1 MDKNTTFKY
10 WLAVARHTSYKIGK
24 QPRPAFVGQK
34 QVPDNLNQLSI
45 GQLID
50 LSQLSD
56 SEESLYQIVTTVL
69 GLSHKEV
76 EQARAVDVVMLIG
89 WVTAEVER
97 INKLFES
104 TDTAKPTRL
113 EKEAGIDTL
122 RFGLFGML
130 DWYAVRM
137 GIKGR
142 VGFEAAAPMLIIGAH
157 RFLEK
162 YTLSKWQQHGG
173 SLAVPGYVKAQTLRQ
188 CPDR

>member
-24 QPRPAFVGQK
+24 QPRPAFVGEK

-76 EQARAVDVVMLIG
+76 VAGARMIRAINQSHQFEPLEGQQYYETIIERLSTIVSGVMYSLQLTQSIG
-89 WVTAEVER
+89 GCEV
-97 INKLFES
+97 
-104 TDTAKPTRL
+104 
-113 EKEAGIDTL
+113 
-122 RFGLFGML
+122 
-130 DWYAVRM
+130 
-137 GIKGR
+137 
-142 VGFEAAAPMLIIGAH
+142 
-157 RFLEK
+157 
-162 YTLSKWQQHGG
+162 
-173 SLAVPGYVKAQTLRQ
+173 
-188 CPDR
+188 

>member
-24 QPRPAFVGQK
+24 QPRPAFVGKK

-97 INKLFES
+97 INKLF
-104 TDTAKPTRL
+104 DKIQAKPTS
-113 EKEAGIDTL
+113 KEQRAGVAKLD
-122 RFGLFGML
+122 FGLFGMI
-130 DWYAVRM
+130 DWYARRM
-137 GIKGR
+137 GIQDHEEVFR
-142 VGFEAAAPMLIIGAH
+142 VPWARIYKCMDIDAKTRDYERRLQEIATKEIK
-157 RFLEK
+157 R
-162 YTLSKWQQHGG
+162 
-173 SLAVPGYVKAQTLRQ
+173 R
-188 CPDR
+188 